1 MKNMKMK
8 LYAMGGVDEAGRNM
22 VAFEIGNDIIICD
35 MGLQLSNLVLYNDE
49 IDNMSVDEM
58 IEKNI
63 LADPKML
70 LEKKD
75 KVKAIVVSHAH
86 LDHVGAIQY
95 LASKFNAP
103 VYATPYT
110 IEVLKILMK
119 SSRNIKEPLKNKFI
133 KVNVNSSIILDSG
146 IEIEFIN
153 ATHSIPQAAIIAIH
167 TPKGVIMYA
176 NDFKFDNRPAL
187 GQRTNYERLKEI
199 DQKEGVKMLV
209 VDSVRSNLKRKTLS
223 EIVVKEMLR
232 DIFIETD
239 IVNTQGVI
247 ITTFASHITRL
258 KSIYE
263 LTNELGRK
271 LVFVGRS
278 LGKYCKAAKN
288 AAIIDFKEK
297 GVEIAEAPSEI
308 NKVLDRVNKN
318 KKDYVIVCT
327 GHQGEENAVLSRIA
341 EGRTPY
347 EIKEDDKIVF
357 SSEVIPTQ
365 VNIEARQVLDAKLDG
380 FRCKIFKDIHVSGHA
395 SREDHR
401 DLLNMIH
408 PENIV
413 PVHGDIRLK
422 EGMIELA
429 EELGYEEGKSLHVL
443 PDQKI
448 LEFE

>member
-1 MKNMKMK
+1 MTEKMK
-8 LYAMGGVDEAGRNM
+8 LYAIGGADESGRNFF
-22 VAFEIGNDIIICD
+22 AFEIGDEIIICD

-49 IDNMSVDEM
+49 VDNMAVEEM

-63 LADPKML
+63 LADPKLIMD
-70 LEKKD
+70 KKD

-86 LDHVGAIQY
+86 LDHVGAVQY
-95 LASKFNAP
+95 LATNFNCP
-103 VYATPYT
+103 IYATPYT
-110 IEVLKILMK
+110 IEVLKVLMK
-119 SSRNIKEPLKNKFI
+119 SSRAIKDPLKNKFI
-133 KVNVNSSIILDSG
+133 KVNVNSSFTLPSG
-146 IEIEFIN
+146 MEVEFIN
-153 ATHSIPQAAIIAIH
+153 ATHSIPQAAIVAIH
-167 TPKGVIMYA
+167 TKSGVIMYA

-187 GQRTNYERLKEI
+187 GQRTNYERLREI
-199 DQKEGVKMLV
+199 DKNEGVIMLV
-209 VDSVRSNLKRKTLS
+209 VDSVRSNRKRKTLS

-239 IVNTQGVI
+239 IVNTQGI
-247 ITTFASHITRL
+247 LITTFASHITRL
-258 KSIYE
+258 KSIME

-288 AAIIDFKEK
+288 AGIIDFKEK
-297 GVEIAEAPSEI
+297 GVEIAESPAEV
-308 NKVLDRVNKN
+308 NKWLDIVNKN
-318 KKDYVIVCT
+318 KKEYVVVCT
-327 GHQGEENAVLSRIA
+327 GHQGEDNAVLTRIA

-365 VNIEARQVLDAKLDG
+365 VNIEASQILHSKLEP

-395 SREDHR
+395 SREDHK
-401 DLLNMIH
+401 DLLGMIH
-408 PENIV
+408 PKYIV

-429 EELGYEEGKSLHVL
+429 EELGYEEGKTLFVT
-443 PDQKI
+443 PDQKVI
-448 LEFE
+448 EFD